1 MGGAGFAIFQDGCN
15 PARFL
20 GPNSSTSYPLIVMRS
35 LSAAAVLLAISTA
48 QVQAQN
54 EAALRRA
61 FEGQRVIVRIDMP
74 ATSSGVNVF
83 PNQEMPVDFPDV
95 AEKLKKYGT
104 ALRTGDPVM
113 VTKIKVKDDLIEFQL
128 GGGGYG
134 TFGDDMGNSGGGGGE
149 VGETN
154 AEKAL
159 KDSIGRST
167 SVGQKRRMQR
177 DLDELRNERER
188 ENARARSDAAQAE
201 EVREANLRGRRVE
214 GGSRFNVRYR
224 NGVPP
229 EALTPEG
236 LQAALSRY
244 VDFSGGSSQQAA
256 GPAPGATGATTL
268 RKGLTLEEAERIL
281 GPAST
286 ASESTECS
294 LRVATRSYV
303 KAGQR
308 TTAKFVSGILIDYT
322 VSPE

>member
-1 MGGAGFAIFQDGCN
+1 MRPYRAA
-15 PARFL
+15 FL
-20 GPNSSTSYPLIVMRS
+20 
-35 LSAAAVLLAISTA
+35 LLALVPA
-48 QVQAQN
+48 PVQAQN

-61 FEGQRVIVRIDMP
+61 FEGQSVIVRIDMP
-74 ATSSGVNVF
+74 GTSSGVSVY
-83 PNQEMPVDFPDV
+83 PSQDMPIDFPEV
-95 AEKLKKYGT
+95 AEKLKRYGT

-134 TFGDDMGNSGGGGGE
+134 TFGDDAGNSSGGADE

-159 KDSIGRST
+159 RDSIGRST
-167 SVGQKRRMQR
+167 SSGQKRRMER
-177 DLDELRNERER
+177 DLDEMRDRRER
-188 ENARARSDAAQAE
+188 ENSRARSDAAQTE
-201 EVREANLRGRRVE
+201 EIREANLRGRRVE

-236 LQAALSRY
+236 LRAALSRY
-244 VDFSGGSSQQAA
+244 LDFREQSQPVAAAGGGSSNAM
-256 GPAPGATGATTL
+256 TL
-268 RKGLTLEEAERIL
+268 RKGLTLEETERIL

-286 ASESTECS
+286 ATESTECS
-294 LRVATRSYV
+294 LKVATRTYA

-308 TTAKFVSGILIDYT
+308 TSARFVSGILVDYT

>member
-1 MGGAGFAIFQDGCN
+1 MRPSHAALVALALL
-15 PARFL
+15 PA
-20 GPNSSTSYPLIVMRS
+20 TIH
-35 LSAAAVLLAISTA
+35 
-48 QVQAQN
+48 AQN

-61 FEGQRVIVRIDMP
+61 FEGQSVVVRIDMP
-74 ATSSGVNVF
+74 GTSSGVNVY
-83 PNQEMPVDFPDV
+83 PSQEMPIDFPDV

-104 ALRTGDPVM
+104 ALRTGDAVM

-134 TFGDDMGNSGGGGGE
+134 TFGDDMGNSGGGGGQ

-159 KDSIGRST
+159 RDSIGRTT

-177 DLDELRNERER
+177 DLDEMRNARER
-188 ENARARSDAAQAE
+188 DNARARSDAAQAE

-236 LQAALSRY
+236 LRAALSRY
-244 VDFSGGSSQQAA
+244 VDFGGPAQVASGGAA
-256 GPAPGATGATTL
+256 SASGATTL

-281 GPAST
+281 GPAGT
-286 ASESTECS
+286 ATESTECS
-294 LRVATRSYV
+294 LKVATRTYV

-308 TTAKFVSGILIDYT
+308 TTARFVSGILVDYT
-322 VSPE
+322 MSPE